1 MIQREVRH
9 FLPSGPAAI
18 LVRHAAISE
27 LHPRQHTNF
36 YGLAASAAPNSS
48 SMVEASGYKFSE
60 KDMKPG
66 KIKVKR
72 QTKAKQ
78 KKAEGRLLLIHRL
91 LEARVG
97 LD

>member
-1 MIQREVRH
+1 
-9 FLPSGPAAI
+9 
-18 LVRHAAISE
+18 
-27 LHPRQHTNF
+27 
-36 YGLAASAAPNSS
+36 
-48 SMVEASGYKFSE
+48 MVEASGYKFSE